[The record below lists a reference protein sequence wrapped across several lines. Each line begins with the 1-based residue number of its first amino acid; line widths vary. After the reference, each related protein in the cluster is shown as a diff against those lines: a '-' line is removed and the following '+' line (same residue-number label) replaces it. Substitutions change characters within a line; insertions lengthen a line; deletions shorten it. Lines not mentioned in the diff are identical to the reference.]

1 MRKFFDFL
9 TSRRFAIYLTLVV
22 AAVSLLGALIPQK
35 QLPTYYEVH
44 YNDWAV
50 KILNLL
56 NLTDVYNSWY
66 FTGILLFLAA
76 VVLTCMVRRLPRV
89 LAAFSGKARPPVAAG
104 GAGCCV
110 EAGPADY
117 FPAVARGLKRLPF
130 AWREADDVLYGR
142 RRPYAVLGEVL
153 THVGLLVIFMGAFLR
168 AFGHREEIFIYQG
181 QGVAL
186 PPAFGDGFE
195 LWADDIDEIV
205 DGNTRKVF
213 EYRTK
218 VRLLRYGTEVASK
231 ELEVNGP
238 LRHGGLGIYQSD
250 MIAAGA
256 RGLNLEA
263 VRLKEGVKAGEYGR
277 ATFSWE
283 MGDEGADVTLGPT
296 EAAAVGDTGLR
307 LRYLDY
313 FERFTADAAG
323 FGDGGSDYNPA
334 AFVHVVNDAGEVAAG
349 ILFKLHGERSFT
361 QTPAGFTV
369 RPLKVAYGAD
379 DGPWQAGRREYLFA
393 AGSYIVVGDDGDV
406 MEVTLGE
413 GEGCDLR
420 YRFLEGVLH
429 GREGEERLKFPFYE
443 SVNVNLAG
451 SDYLL
456 RFMGDK
462 SAPVTGLTV
471 ARDPGLYFFY
481 VGCILFTLGVAAA
494 SLLRF
499 DELFAFVRDGRV
511 YIAARSSKG
520 SRLLKPAFDRW
531 VAKAKG
537 EL

>member
-1 MRKFFDFL
+1 L
-9 TSRRFAIYLTLVV
+9 TSRRLAIYLTLVL

-35 QLPTYYEVH
+35 QLPAYYEVH
-44 YNDWAV
+44 YKDWAV

-66 FTGILLFLAA
+66 FTGLLLFLAV
-76 VVLTCMVRRLPRV
+76 VVLTCMARRLPRV
-89 LAAFSGKARPPVAAG
+89 LTAFSRKVRPPAAVA

-117 FPAVARGLKRLPF
+117 FPAVVRGLKRLPF

-153 THVGLLVIFMGAFLR
+153 THVGLLVIFMGALLR

-186 PPAFGDGFE
+186 PAAFGDGFE
-195 LWADDIDEIV
+195 LWADDVDEVV
-205 DGNTRKVF
+205 DGNTRKVI
-213 EYRTK
+213 EYRTA

-231 ELEVNGP
+231 EVEVNGP
-238 LRHGGLGIYQSD
+238 LRHNGLGIYQSN

-256 RGLNLEA
+256 RGLYLEA
-263 VRLKEGVKAGEYGR
+263 VKLREGVKAGEYGR

-283 MGDEGADVTLGPT
+283 MGGEGGDVTLAPT
-296 EAAAVGDTGLR
+296 EAAALGDTGLR

-313 FERFTADAAG
+313 FERFSADAAG
-323 FGDGGSDYNPA
+323 FGDGGPDYNPA
-334 AFVHVVNDAGEVAAG
+334 AFVHVVNDAGEVAPG
-349 ILFKLHGERSFT
+349 ILFKLNPERSFT
-361 QTPAGFTV
+361 RTPAGFTA
-369 RPLKVAYGAD
+369 RPLKITYRAD

-393 AGSYIVVGDDGDV
+393 AGAHIVVGDGGYV

-413 GEGCDLR
+413 GEGRDLR

-429 GREGEERLKFPFYE
+429 GRGGEERLKFPFYE
-443 SVNVNLAG
+443 NVNVDLAG
-451 SDYLL
+451 SDYLF

-471 ARDPGLYFFY
+471 ARDPGLDFFY
-481 VGCILFTLGVAAA
+481 VGCILFTLGVAGA

-499 DELFAFVRDGRV
+499 DELFAYVHEGRV

-520 SRLLKPAFDRW
+520 SRLLKPAFDLW